1 MGATPGEIDMQP
13 FSFATTAQILCEAG
27 SAVRLAELCQERRAR
42 RVLIVTDP
50 GIIRLGLLDA
60 VLPGF
65 ARLGLAVE
73 VYGQVL
79 ADPPEA
85 VVEAALE
92 RARALDAELVVGFG
106 GGSSM
111 DVAKL
116 VALLAHP
123 QARQGLGEVFGVGN
137 ARGPRLPLIQVPTT
151 AGTGS
156 EVTPIAIV
164 TTGETTKM
172 GVVSPY
178 LLPDLAL
185 LDADLTL
192 GLPPAVTAATG
203 IDAMVHAIESY
214 TSRLKKNPL
223 SDLLAREAL
232 RLLAANLDRAV
243 RAGGDREARQAML
256 LGACL
261 AGQAFA
267 NAPVAAVHALAYP
280 LGGHFH
286 IPHGLS
292 NALVLPEVIRF
303 NAPAASELYAE
314 LAPLLLGERLRPGD
328 RDALTAQLIDE
339 LARLGPR
346 SGLPSRLRDAGVEE
360 AALPRLAADAMLQQ
374 RLLVNNPREVG
385 EADALARHDNDIY
398 GHVNNVTYY
407 AFFDTA
413 VNTYLIERGGLDIHG
428 GEVIG
433 LVVSSS
439 CDYFA
444 PVAFPQRIEM
454 GLRVA
459 RLGNSSVHY
468 ELALFL
474 EGEREARAAG
484 RFVHVFV
491 ERHGSRPQAIPLRLR
506 EALAAL
512 QGEAQ

>member
-1 MGATPGEIDMQP
+1 MQP
-13 FSFATTAQILCEAG
+13 FSFATTAQILCESG
-27 SAVRLAELCQERRAR
+27 SATRLGELCRERGAQ

-50 GIIRLGLLDA
+50 GITRLNMLDG

-65 ARLGLAVE
+65 AAAGVAVE
-73 VYGQVL
+73 VFDQVL
-79 ADPPEA
+79 ADPPEGI
-85 VVEAALE
+85 VLEAADQ
-92 RARALDAELVVGFG
+92 ARRMAAQLVVGFG

-123 QARQGLGEVFGVGN
+123 LATQGLKDVFGVGN

-172 GVVSPY
+172 GVVSPH
-178 LLPDLAL
+178 LLPDLAV

-203 IDAMVHAIESY
+203 IDAMVHAIEAY
-214 TSRLKKNPL
+214 TSKLKKNPL

-232 RLLAANLDRAV
+232 RLLALNLDEAV
-243 RAGGDREARQAML
+243 HNGRNREARQAML

-303 NAPAASELYAE
+303 NAPNAGQLYAE
-314 LAPLLLGERLRPGD
+314 LAPLLLGERLRSDAD
-328 RDALTAQLIDE
+328 RTEQFIAE
-339 LARLGPR
+339 LAELSPR
-346 SGLPSRLRDAGVEE
+346 SGLPSRLRDAGVPQDS
-360 AALPRLAADAMLQQ
+360 LSRLAADAMLQQ
-374 RLLVNNPREVG
+374 RLLVNNPREVS
-385 EADALARHDNDIY
+385 EADALAIY
-398 GHVNNVTYY
+398 
-407 AFFDTA
+407 
-413 VNTYLIERGGLDIHG
+413 
-428 GEVIG
+428 
-433 LVVSSS
+433 
-439 CDYFA
+439 
-444 PVAFPQRIEM
+444 
-454 GLRVA
+454 
-459 RLGNSSVHY
+459 
-468 ELALFL
+468 
-474 EGEREARAAG
+474 RAAY
-484 RFVHVFV
+484 
-491 ERHGSRPQAIPLRLR
+491 
-506 EALAAL
+506 
-512 QGEAQ
+512 